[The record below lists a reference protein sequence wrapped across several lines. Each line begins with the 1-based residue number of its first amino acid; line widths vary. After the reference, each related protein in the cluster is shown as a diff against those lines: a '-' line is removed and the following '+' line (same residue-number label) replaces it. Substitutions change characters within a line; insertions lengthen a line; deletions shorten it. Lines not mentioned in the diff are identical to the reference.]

1 LNLFAYA
8 RNNPVNLTDP
18 TGLDVA
24 LKCDTQANCNKA
36 VQDFNGRK
44 GAQFKVELG
53 KDGKLH
59 AVKGSVA
66 KNLSKA
72 EGALL
77 GAVNDSQN
85 HATINVS
92 GNTGQSEFGV
102 HDNRGVNSV
111 DLENLSELDAPSNAG
126 GLNSG
131 DALAHEAMDAY
142 YSLSMGAEAADWA
155 AADLFPGLPS
165 IYADHA
171 HRRDRNGQ
179 QQPHAAPHFAFGHD
193 SGHCCR
199 EERLQF
205 ARLWRASR
213 QLVRATERSCVEQSL
228 CPHFDVRE
236 QKHLASADR
245 RP

>member
-1 LNLFAYA
+1 MSPDPLYIEAHRLADPQRLNLYAYV

-24 LKCDTQANCNKA
+24 LKCDTKENCTKA
-36 VQDFNGRK
+36 VNDFNNRK
-44 GAQFKVELG
+44 NAQFKVELG

-59 AVKGSVA
+59 VVKGSVA
-66 KNLSKA
+66 KNLGKS

-77 GAVNDSQN
+77 GAINDTQN

-102 HDNRGVNSV
+102 HDSRGVNSV
-111 DLENLSELDAPSNAG
+111 DLENLSKLDAPSNAG

-155 AADLFPGLPS
+155 AADLFPGLLVTCARAGSSGSAETHRFTPQTYYNTYS
-165 IYADHA
+165 SA
-171 HRRDRNGQ
+171 HPPALRIRPGDRGVDCFFAAQRDRG
-179 QQPHAAPHFAFGHD
+179 G
-193 SGHCCR
+193 
-199 EERLQF
+199 
-205 ARLWRASR
+205 
-213 QLVRATERSCVEQSL
+213 
-228 CPHFDVRE
+228 
-236 QKHLASADR
+236 R
-245 RP
+245 RR